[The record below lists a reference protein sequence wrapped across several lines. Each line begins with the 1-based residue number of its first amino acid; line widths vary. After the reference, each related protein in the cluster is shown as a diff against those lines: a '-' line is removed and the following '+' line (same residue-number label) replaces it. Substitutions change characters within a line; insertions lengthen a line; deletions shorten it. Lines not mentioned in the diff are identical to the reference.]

1 MELVPEGKNF
11 RLVQEAELPEILEF
25 LSGHLPAALKFH
37 QALKTFLNDRVWDF
51 HFYISKSWPDE
62 PVALHFPG
70 MTSSP
75 NGQLYESFCVFC
87 PLDRLD
93 SLALLRDEDVLVDW
107 TRPIFLNFTHEAIMD
122 RIQEFYKDR
131 GTLDKVCGDVYVCDG
146 EVHDQD
152 LHSSPLLD
160 AAMHELRAEHAKD
173 IHGLYPANDM
183 ECLEV
188 FEKLLH
194 ALPSYGVFSSS
205 GELAAWMVQ
214 SYYGAMFSMQTRPQ
228 FRRKGYGTHLAQS
241 LTKLVIQRGYIPF
254 VIIRPENEA
263 SLSLYHKLGFRRAYR
278 TVRAVLRPQGWPRG
292 ADDLTALSSLMDPVP
307 VVDPIVESL
316 AAAVPVPIE
325 FVDVPAAFADAEHP
339 PEQQQQVSEALPDI
353 PAPPEEFAAPDAFRA
368 DAVPAIPA
376 PEAFRRVF
384 TSEVFRKLPD
394 LAPPEFII
402 GTLEVLA
409 REQPVVA
416 APEAFRNEADVV
428 AHVDIAPDEAM
439 QGAQEACVDGQPAGE
454 GVAVVELAAPAAE

>member
-11 RLVQEAELPEILEF
+11 RLVQEAELPGILEF

-51 HFYISKSWPDE
+51 HFYVSKSWPDE

-70 MTSSP
+70 MTCSP
-75 NGQLYESFCVFC
+75 NGHLYESFGVFC

-93 SLALLRDEDVLVDW
+93 SLFLLRDEDVLLDW
-107 TRPIFLNFTHEAIMD
+107 SKPIFLNFTHESILG
-122 RIQEFYKDR
+122 RIECFYKDI
-131 GTLDKVCGDVYVCDG
+131 GTLDKLCGDVYVCD
-146 EVHDQD
+146 EVQDQD
-152 LHSSPLLD
+152 LDSLPLVD
-160 AAMHELRAEHAKD
+160 ADLQELRTEHAKD

-188 FEKLLH
+188 FEKLLRS
-194 ALPSYGVFSSS
+194 LPSYGVFSST

-241 LTKLVIQRGYIPF
+241 LTKLVMQRGYIPF

-263 SLSLYHKLGFRRAYR
+263 SLGLYQKLGFRRAYR
-278 TVRAVLRPQGWPRG
+278 TVRAVLRPAGCPRHPED
-292 ADDLTALSSLMDPVP
+292 AIVLMEGI
-307 VVDPIVESL
+307 VD
-316 AAAVPVPIE
+316 AAHIAEVPIE
-325 FVDVPAAFADAEHP
+325 FVDVPAAFADDARAEH
-339 PEQQQQVSEALPDI
+339 L
-353 PAPPEEFAAPDAFRA
+353 A
-368 DAVPAIPA
+368 DAIPDAIPA
-376 PEAFRRVF
+376 PEAFRISGDEVTVDAVTAIPAPEAFRKVF

-409 REQPVVA
+409 KEQPVVA
-416 APEAFRNEADVV
+416 APEAFRGAQDLDVNVSAVV
-428 AHVDIAPDEAM
+428 AACGVPEEAEAPPILSAEDKGVDDGTPGPTPASV
-439 QGAQEACVDGQPAGE
+439 VD
-454 GVAVVELAAPAAE
+454 VELAAPAAE

>member
-1 MELVPEGKNF
+1 MSNHQDSSVF
-11 RLVQEAELPEILEF
+11 RL
-25 LSGHLPAALKFH
+25 
-37 QALKTFLNDRVWDF
+37 
-51 HFYISKSWPDE
+51 
-62 PVALHFPG
+62 
-70 MTSSP
+70 SP

-93 SLALLRDEDVLVDW
+93 SLSLLRDEDVLVDW
-107 TRPIFLNFTHEAIMD
+107 SRPIFLNFTHEAIMG
-122 RIQEFYKDR
+122 RIQDFYKDR

-146 EVHDQD
+146 EVQDQD

-160 AAMHELRAEHAKD
+160 AAMHELRSEHAKD

-278 TVRAVLRPQGWPRG
+278 TVRAVLHPLDWPRG
-292 ADDLTALSSLMDPVP
+292 ADDLSASLMDPVVEP
-307 VVDPIVESL
+307 LSIVAAVL
-316 AAAVPVPIE
+316 PDVAAVPVPIE

-339 PEQQQQVSEALPDI
+339 AEQQAADALPDI
-353 PAPPEEFAAPDAFRA
+353 PAPEEFRHEGDATPDGFLA

-376 PEAFRRVF
+376 PEAFRKVF

-409 REQPVVA
+409 KEQPVVA
-416 APEAFRNEADVV
+416 APEAFRNEADAV
-428 AHVDIAPDEAM
+428 AHAENGGAPDEAD
-439 QGAQEACVDGQPAGE
+439 QANQEANIDSAGE
-454 GVAVVELAAPAAE
+454 ESPHVAVVELAAPAAE